1 MPDQKIS
8 LAEQI
13 RNKLDAGLL
22 PRVLPEKIGTGY
34 GHGDPCD
41 GCGQPIHPAQVEYE
55 FRLRPDFE
63 ELVRLHIGC
72 LGIWLAEL
80 RRHGIVTHFV
90 LE

>member
-1 MPDQKIS
+1 MPDRKIS

-22 PRVLPEKIGTGY
+22 PRLLPEKIRTGY

-41 GCGQPIHPAQVEYE
+41 GCGQPIQQAQVAYE
-55 FRLRPDFE
+55 FPMRTDFD

-80 RRHGIVTHFV
+80 RRHGIATWIA